1 MYSNLQ
7 CKREGYVQRLKDE
20 QGEGCTI
27 HGFVNVNK
35 VAGNFHFA
43 PGKSLDQSFN
53 FLQDLLNLQP
63 ETYNAS
69 RAKLNSL
76 YPYRSTYSIVQ
87 NRKLIIVYSP
97 LHWKQISHKINKL
110 SFGEEFPGVVNPL
123 DGYSLELELNF
134 QIIICIAL
142 CSTTFPWPNF
152 SKHIPELSGYR
163 ITPMD

>member
-1 MYSNLQ
+1 MFCAACRQLIHVEGFGSLVLLCSYVLLNQIYSKFQ

-20 QGEGCTI
+20 KGEGCTI

-53 FLQDLLNLQP
+53 FLQDLLNIQP

-76 YPYRSTYSIVQ
+76 YPCRSTYHIDHD
-87 NRKLIIVYSP
+87 RKLIFVHSP
-97 LHWKQISHKINKL
+97 LYWKQISHKINKL

-123 DGYSLELELNF
+123 DGYSLELRLNF
-134 QIIICIAL
+134 RL
-142 CSTTFPWPNF
+142 
-152 SKHIPELSGYR
+152 
-163 ITPMD
+163 